1 MFKLGLIINPLAGVG
16 GSVALKGSDGVA
28 ETALALGAIPRAQSR
43 TELVLA
49 CLEPLADQLVI
60 HTGAGAMGGDLAR
73 SMGFTVVID
82 HQPEAPSSA
91 QDTRSLAAR
100 LSGRVD
106 LILFAGGDGTAR
118 DLCAELAGRPQPV
131 LGVPAGVKIHSG
143 VYAIS
148 PVAAGRV
155 AAKMIR
161 GELLSVT
168 DAEVRDIDEAAF
180 RAGQV
185 RARYFGEMMVP
196 EDLRYLQAVK
206 MGGREERSLVLGDIA
221 AETVERM
228 HEAVEQ
234 AADCQF
240 VMGSGSTVAA
250 VMAELG
256 LENTLLG
263 VDLVRFEGGEPYLA
277 GRDLTA
283 AQLLAAAREA
293 PTKLIITLIGGQGHL
308 LGRGNQQLS
317 PAVIEQIGRDN
328 FWILATK
335 SKLQALGGRPMLSDS
350 GDPALDSRL
359 RGHYRITTGYR
370 DAVLYPLAE
379 PDDEPVV

>member
-28 ETALALGAIPRAQSR
+28 EAALALGATPRAQER
-43 TELVLA
+43 TRLA
-49 CLEPLADQLVI
+49 LEWLQPLPSGLVI
-60 HTGAGAMGGDLAR
+60 HTGDGEMGGDLAR
-73 SMGFTVVID
+73 DMGFETVIC
-82 HQPEAPSSA
+82 HHPATPSSA
-91 QDTRSLAAR
+91 EDTRVLAER
-100 LSGRVD
+100 LAGRVD

-118 DLCAELAGRPQPV
+118 DLCAVLGERPQPV

-168 DAEVRDIDEAAF
+168 DAEVRDIDETAF

-185 RARYFGEMMVP
+185 RARYFGQMMVP

-206 MGGREERSLVLGDIA
+206 MGGREETSLVLADIA

-228 HEAVEQ
+228 QEAVE
-234 AADCQF
+234 ATPECQF
-240 VMGSGSTVAA
+240 IMGSGSTVAA
-250 VMAELG
+250 IMAELG

-263 VDLVRFEGGEPYLA
+263 VDLVRFEQGLPFLA
-277 GRDLTA
+277 GQDLTA
-283 AQLLAAAREA
+283 TQLLNACRER
-293 PTKLIITLIGGQGHL
+293 PTKLVITLIGGQGHL

-317 PAVIEQIGRDN
+317 PAVIEQIGREN
-328 FWILATK
+328 FWIVATK
-335 SKLQALGGRPMLSDS
+335 SKLRALEGRPMLADS
-350 GDPALDSRL
+350 GAPDLDRRL
-359 RGHYRITTGYR
+359 TGHYRITTGYR